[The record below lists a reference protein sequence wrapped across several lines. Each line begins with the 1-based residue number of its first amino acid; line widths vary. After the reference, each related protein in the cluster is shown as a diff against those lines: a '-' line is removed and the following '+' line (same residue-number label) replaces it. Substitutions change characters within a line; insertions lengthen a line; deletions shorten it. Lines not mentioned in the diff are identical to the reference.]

1 MVEGKKEGKGK
12 KKRFKGLF
20 KGEKDEIRKSDFIK
34 ELKVA
39 YRSIEDKGRY
49 VKTILLPLVSLGVIV
64 FLMPFILERFVSVP
78 LDFNPATFI
87 IGGVVPILLG
97 VFYPYISWKNRENDI
112 NSRMHFMIT
121 HLRVLAISDLSLKDI
136 INMLG
141 GKKVYGSLGEELKR
155 ASVLSTQW
163 KVPLARAFRFVSE
176 RTPSKILRDFL
187 DRFSQSLISGVGHR
201 EFIEQEQGAVLEE
214 YKTMYES
221 SNENITI
228 LNEVYVSLLIAI
240 TFIMSFGLVM
250 PMIVGSADINTFVY
264 LASFMMIV
272 TEGLLLYL
280 LRSMIPADEIWPQTG
295 ERGDLENGLYNL
307 FKVSLMACVVIGVV
321 FFVAKSL
328 SFMQFIPFEVAVALT
343 LTPLLLPGVKTYM
356 EEENISRMERN
367 FLGFLPALGSI
378 AAMRGGKINESV
390 HYLSE
395 KDYGIL
401 TRHIKALYRRL
412 RTRIDD
418 DAAWEWFGVDT
429 GSNYI
434 QRASEMFREAT
445 YAAAN
450 PRDVA
455 HMITE
460 NIRKLRDLRVKK
472 QVIVKTTASLF
483 GGITFGVAFC
493 VYVSLLIAKHLND
506 IWLETGDPF
515 NELQYI
521 DIGSILTTIPP
532 QVFANIFVIVFF
544 VLVVHS
550 FIMAFTI
557 RVLRG
562 SHVLLTFLY
571 FVPFVWTVAVTAVGV
586 NLGLGSYLGM

>member
-1 MVEGKKEGKGK
+1 MVEKEEGNKRK
-12 KKRFKGLF
+12 KKFKGLF
-20 KGEKDEIRKSDFIK
+20 KGKKDDTKKSEFIK

-39 YRSIEDKGRY
+39 YRSIEDKGKY
-49 VKTILLPLVSLGVIV
+49 VKTILLPLVFLGVLV
-64 FLMPFILERFVSVP
+64 LLMPFILEKVVP
-78 LDFNPATFI
+78 VPVDLNSATFI

-97 VFYPYISWKNRENDI
+97 IFYPYISWKNRENDI
-112 NSRMHFMIT
+112 NSKMHFMIT

-141 GKKVYGSLGEELKR
+141 GKKVYGSLGEEFKR

-163 KVPLARAFRFVSE
+163 KVPLAKAFRFVSD
-176 RTPSKILRDFL
+176 RTPSKMLRDFL
-187 DRFSQSLISGVGHR
+187 DRFSQSMISGVGHR
-201 EFIEQEQGAVLEE
+201 EFIEQEQGGMLEE
-214 YKTMYES
+214 YKTMYEA

-250 PMIVGSADINTFVY
+250 PMIVGSVDINTFVY

-280 LRSMIPADEIWPQTG
+280 LRSMIPADEVWPQTG
-295 ERGDLENGLYNL
+295 KKGRLEKGLYRL
-307 FKVSLMACVVIGVV
+307 FKLSLIGCIAIGVV
-321 FFVAKSL
+321 LFFAKYSL
-328 SFMQFIPFEVAVALT
+328 SVPFLQIMPFEILVAIS
-343 LTPLLLPGVKTYM
+343 LTPLVAPGVKTAV
-356 EEENISRMERN
+356 EENNITRRERN

-401 TRHIKALYRRL
+401 TEHIRALYRRL

-472 QVIVKTTASLF
+472 HAVIKTTSAF
-483 GGITFGVAFC
+483 FAGITFGVAFC
-493 VYVSLLIAKHLND
+493 IYVSLLIAQHLND
-506 IWLETGDPF
+506 IWLETGYPF
-515 NELQYI
+515 KELQYI
-521 DIGSILTTIPP
+521 DVGSILTTIPP
-532 QVFANIFVIVFF
+532 QVFTNVFVIVFV
-544 VLVVHS
+544 VLIVHS

-562 SHVLLTFLY
+562 SHLLLTL
-571 FVPFVWTVAVTAVGV
+571 
-586 NLGLGSYLGM
+586 